1 MAGSATSQRIAVLGT
16 GSVGSTLAQALAG
29 LGHDVVVGTR
39 DPDALAADRRQA
51 LTPLRLAPFREAVDE
66 ADVVVDA
73 LSGEHAVAVF
83 TELGDALAGAVVLDV
98 ANPLDFS
105 AGLPPTLR
113 VKDTDSLAEQV
124 QRACPAARVVKTLN
138 TVNAAVMV
146 DPGAVG
152 AGDTTVFVAGDDPAA
167 RDVVAGLL
175 GQLGWRDVLD
185 LGDLTAAR
193 GLEMWLPL
201 WVRLMQTLGTPQF
214 NLRIVR

>member
-1 MAGSATSQRIAVLGT
+1 MDGG
-16 GSVGSTLAQALAG
+16 
-29 LGHDVVVGTR
+29 
-39 DPDALAADRRQA
+39 RREA
-51 LTPLRLAPFREAVDE
+51 LTPLPLASFREAVDG

-73 LSGEHAVAVF
+73 LSGEHAVGVF
-83 TELGDALAGAVVLDV
+83 ADLGDALDGVVVMDV

-105 AGLPPTLR
+105 AGMPPTLR
-113 VKDTDSLAEQV
+113 VKDTDSLAEQI
-124 QRACPAARVVKTLN
+124 QRACPRARVVKTLN
-138 TVNAAVMV
+138 TVTAAVMV
-146 DPGAVG
+146 DPAAVG
-152 AGDTTVFVAGDDPAA
+152 AGDTTVFVAGNDPAA

-214 NLRIVR
+214 NLRVVR